1 MSTASEARVADP
13 QVAVDG
19 QAATVAGPRL
29 PVVRLEARKGWI
41 GINWEEFWRYRDLLW
56 FLASR
61 DIKVRYKQT
70 ALGVA
75 WAVIQPIAETLIF
88 FFFFHKLGGI
98 NSDGPNYVVFAF
110 SAMLVWKLFE
120 SALTQA
126 SNSLVANQQLLTKV
140 YFPRLIIP
148 VSAVLSGLM
157 DFFISAV
164 LLIPLM
170 IWFGTVPDPL
180 ALLAVPV
187 FVAMALLSA
196 LAVGLWLSAL
206 NVVYRD
212 VRYIVPFL
220 IRIWFFLT
228 PVIYPASK
236 VPEQWRLVYGL
247 NPMVG
252 VVTGFRWALLGGS
265 GIDPSDH
272 PGPMVW
278 MSCVTMLLLL
288 VGGLFYFR
296 RMEKTF
302 ADVV

>member
-1 MSTASEARVADP
+1 
-13 QVAVDG
+13 
-19 QAATVAGPRL
+19 
-29 PVVRLEARKGWI
+29 
-41 GINWEEFWRYRDLLW
+41 
-56 FLASR
+56 
-61 DIKVRYKQT
+61 
-70 ALGVA
+70 
-75 WAVIQPIAETLIF
+75 
-88 FFFFHKLGGI
+88 
-98 NSDGPNYVVFAF
+98 
-110 SAMLVWKLFE
+110 
-120 SALTQA
+120 
-126 SNSLVANQQLLTKV
+126 
-140 YFPRLIIP
+140 IIP

-236 VPEQWRLVYGL
+236 VPEQ
-247 NPMVG
+247 
-252 VVTGFRWALLGGS
+252 
-265 GIDPSDH
+265 
-272 PGPMVW
+272 
-278 MSCVTMLLLL
+278 
-288 VGGLFYFR
+288 
-296 RMEKTF
+296 
-302 ADVV
+302 